1 MSSMDAIGILGG
13 SFDPIHVG
21 HLQLARDALAN
32 LPIAEVHLLL
42 AAQPWQ
48 KEVLTAA
55 QHRARMIELAI
66 EQELPFTR
74 RRMILDL
81 RELER
86 GGPTYTVDTLRDLRT
101 AMGPEIP
108 LVLIMGA
115 DQFARFD
122 TWREWE
128 SIPELAHLAVAKR
141 AGAAPALNETLQR
154 LRNARYLKYAGD
166 LVDSPSG
173 HIVDLAMTPVDAS
186 ATEVRELLGRSTEPA
201 GATRLATLV
210 PPAVLDYIRSNQ
222 LYAGPHGH

>member
-1 MSSMDAIGILGG
+1 MESIGLLGG

-32 LPIAEVHLLL
+32 LPIAEVHLVP

-48 KEVLTAA
+48 KEALTAA
-55 QHRARMIELAI
+55 EHRVQMIRLAI
-66 EQELPFTR
+66 DNELPFTR

-81 RELER
+81 AEIER
-86 GGPTYTVDTLRDLRT
+86 GGPTYTVDTLREQRALL
-101 AMGPEIP
+101 GPDVP

-115 DQFARFD
+115 DQFERFD

-128 SIPELAHLAVAKR
+128 QICELAHVAVARR
-141 AGAAPALNETLQR
+141 AAAAKKLRPELQK
-154 LRNARYLKYAGD
+154 LRDARYLKYPGD
-166 LVDSPSG
+166 LAESPAG

-186 ATEVRELLGRSTEPA
+186 ATEVRRLLAQGPTPEGEA
-201 GATRLATLV
+201 RLAATV
-210 PPAVLDYIRSNQ
+210 PPPVLDYIRAHH

>member
-1 MSSMDAIGILGG
+1 MSGMDAIGILGG

-55 QHRARMIELAI
+55 QHRARMVELAI

-86 GGPTYTVDTLRDLRT
+86 GGPTYTVDTLRELRAT
-101 AMGPEIP
+101 LGPEVP

-141 AGAAPALNETLQR
+141 AGAAPALNEPLQR

-166 LVDSPSG
+166 LVESPAG

-186 ATEVRELLGRSTEPA
+186 ATEVRELLGQPMESADTS
-201 GATRLATLV
+201 RLAKLV
-210 PPAVLDYIRSNQ
+210 PPAVLDYIRSQ
-222 LYAGPHGH
+222 HLYTGPHGH

>member
-1 MSSMDAIGILGG
+1 MEPIGLLGG

-32 LPIAEVHLLL
+32 LPIAGIHLIP

-48 KEVLTAA
+48 KEVLTAPE
-55 QHRARMIELAI
+55 HRVRMVELAI

-81 RELER
+81 REIER
-86 GGPTYTVDTLRDLRT
+86 SGPTYTVDTLRELRT
-101 AMGPEIP
+101 SLGTDVP

-128 SIPELAHLAVAKR
+128 AIPSLTHVAVAKR
-141 AGAAPALNETLQR
+141 SGAAPALSEPLRR

-166 LVDSPSG
+166 LIDSPAG

-186 ATEVRELLGRSTEPA
+186 ATDVRQLLGAAPDSTA
-201 GATRLATLV
+201 AARLAALV
-210 PPAVLDYIRSNQ
+210 PPTVLDYIRSHH